1 LAQDVQYWIT
11 ETLRNLSTD
20 IADLKTPCYLVERQL
35 VEANCRLLA
44 SVQER
49 TGAKILLATKAFSM
63 FSLFPL
69 IRQYLHGTCASG
81 LNEARLGREEFGR
94 EVHTF
99 SPAYRAEEFPEIVQL
114 SDHIVFN
121 SWSQWQKYGP
131 QALAAGRKCGLRLN
145 PEYSEVEVAL
155 YDPCAPGSRMGIRA
169 ADLAGKDLSG
179 ISGLH
184 FHVMCEQGADT
195 LARVL
200 AQVEAKFGHLLPQ
213 MKWLNFGGG
222 HHITKP
228 GYDVDLLCRL
238 IEKFRDKYNLQIFL
252 EPGEAIA
259 LNTGYLI
266 AEVLDIVENGLPIA
280 ILDTSAEAHMPDVL
294 AMPYRPQ
301 VIGGGQPGEYPH
313 NYRLAGNTCLAGD
326 VVGDYSF
333 PAALKPGDR
342 LVFTDMAHYTMVKNT
357 TFNGINLPSIVVYD
371 SEKGAVEVVRKFGYQ
386 DFKDRL
392 S

>member
-1 LAQDVQYWIT
+1 V
-11 ETLRNLSTD
+11 RNLSKD
-20 IADLKTPCYLVERQL
+20 IAGLKTPCYLVEHQL

-81 LNEARLGREEFGR
+81 LHEARLGREEFGR

-99 SPAYRAEEFPEIVQL
+99 SPAFRAEEFPEIVAL

-131 QALAAGRKCGLRLN
+131 QALAAGRQCGLRLN

-155 YDPCAPGSRMGIRA
+155 YDPCGPGSRMGIRA
-169 ADLAGKDLSG
+169 ADLAGKDLTG

-195 LARVL
+195 LSRVL
-200 AQVEAKFGHLLPQ
+200 EHVEARFGHLLADMQ
-213 MKWLNFGGG
+213 WLNFGGG

-228 GYDVDLLCRL
+228 GYDVELLCRL
-238 IEKFRDKYNLQIFL
+238 IEKFRDKYQLQIFL

-266 AEVLDIVENGLPIA
+266 ASVLDIVENGLPIA

-301 VIGGGQPGEYPH
+301 VIGAGEPNEFAH
-313 NYRLAGNTCLAGD
+313 TYRLAGNTCLAGD

-333 PAALKPGDR
+333 PQPLKPGDR

-357 TFNGINLPSIVVYD
+357 TFNGINLPSIAIYD
-371 SEKGAVEVVRKFGYQ
+371 AEKGTVEVVREFGYQ
-386 DFKDRL
+386 DFKGRL

>member
-1 LAQDVQYWIT
+1 MADHRLQRLAV
-11 ETLRNLSTD
+11 
-20 IADLKTPCYLVERQL
+20 KTPCYLVERQL

-69 IRQYLHGTCASG
+69 VRQYLHGTCASG

-99 SPAYRAEEFPEIVQL
+99 SPAYREEEFAEIVTL

-131 QALAAGRKCGLRLN
+131 QALAAGKQCGLRLN

-169 ADLAGKDLSG
+169 QDLVGKDLSG

-200 AQVEAKFGHLLPQ
+200 DHVEEKFGHLLPG
-213 MKWLNFGGG
+213 MEWLNFGGG

-228 GYDVDLLCRL
+228 GYDVELLCRL
-238 IEKFRDKYNLQIFL
+238 IERFRDKYRLQIFL

-259 LNTGYLI
+259 LNTGYLL
-266 AEVLDIVENGLPIA
+266 ASVLDLVENGLRIA

-301 VIGGGQPGEYPH
+301 VIGAGQPGEFAH
-313 NYRLAGNTCLAGD
+313 TYRLAGNTCLAGD

-333 PAALKPGDR
+333 PQPLQPGDR

-357 TFNGINLPSIVVYD
+357 TFNGINLPSIAVYD
-371 SEKGAVEVVRKFGYQ
+371 SELDTVEVVREFGYQ
-386 DFKDRL
+386 DFKSRL

>member
-1 LAQDVQYWIT
+1 MKLSKH
-11 ETLRNLSTD
+11 ETTATVHNLLKD
-20 IADLKTPCYLVERQL
+20 IAGLETPCYLVERQL

-44 SVQER
+44 SVQAR

-99 SPAYRAEEFPEIVQL
+99 SPAYREEEFAEIVAL

-121 SWSQWQKYGP
+121 SWSQWQKHGP

-169 ADLAGKDLSG
+169 QDLVGKDLSG

-195 LARVL
+195 LERVL
-200 AQVEAKFGHLLPQ
+200 AQVEDKFGHLLPQ

-228 GYDVDLLCRL
+228 GYDVELLCRL
-238 IEKFRDKYNLQIFL
+238 IEQFRDKYDLQIFL

-259 LNTGYLI
+259 LNTGFLI
-266 AEVLDIVENGLPIA
+266 ASVLDIVENGMEIA

-301 VIGGGQPGEYPH
+301 VIGGGQPGEFAH
-313 NYRLAGNTCLAGD
+313 TYRLAGNTCLAGD

-333 PAALKPGDR
+333 PQPLKPGNR

-357 TFNGINLPSIVVYD
+357 TFNGINLPSIAIYD
-371 SEKGAVEVVRKFGYQ
+371 SEKNTVEVVREFGYQ
-386 DFKDRL
+386 DFRGRL

>member
-1 LAQDVQYWIT
+1 VS
-11 ETLRNLSTD
+11 NLSKD
-20 IADLKTPCYLVERQL
+20 IVGLKTPCYLVERQL

-63 FSLFPL
+63 FSLFPM

-99 SPAYRAEEFPEIVQL
+99 SPAYRAEEFAEIVAL

-121 SWSQWQKYGP
+121 SWSQWLKYGP
-131 QALAAGRKCGLRLN
+131 QALAAGKQCGLRLN

-169 ADLAGKDLSG
+169 VDLVGKDLRG
-179 ISGLH
+179 VSGLH

-195 LARVL
+195 LERVL

-213 MKWLNFGGG
+213 MEWLNFGGG
-222 HHITKP
+222 HHISKP
-228 GYDVDLLCRL
+228 GYDVALLCNL
-238 IEKFRDKYNLQIFL
+238 IEKFRDQYDLKIFL

-259 LNTGYLI
+259 LNTGFLI
-266 AEVLDIVENGLPIA
+266 ASVLDIVENGIQIA

-301 VIGGGQPGEYPH
+301 VIGAGVPGEFAH
-313 NYRLAGNTCLAGD
+313 SYRLAGNTCLAGD

-333 PAALKPGDR
+333 PQQLKPGDR

-357 TFNGINLPSIVVYD
+357 TFNGINLPSIAIYD
-371 SEKGAVEVVRKFGYQ
+371 SDQNTVEVVREFGYQ
-386 DFKDRL
+386 DFKGRL

>member
-1 LAQDVQYWIT
+1 M
-11 ETLRNLSTD
+11 
-20 IADLKTPCYLVERQL
+20 ADHRLQRLNIKTPCYLVERQL

-44 SVQER
+44 GVQER

-69 IRQYLHGTCASG
+69 IRQYLQGTCASG

-99 SPAYRAEEFPEIVQL
+99 SPAYREEEFPEIARL

-121 SWSQWQKYGP
+121 SWSQWQKYGS
-131 QALAAGRKCGLRLN
+131 QALAAGKQCGLRLN

-169 ADLAGKDLSG
+169 ADLVGKDLSG
-179 ISGLH
+179 ITGLH

-195 LARVL
+195 LERVL
-200 AQVEAKFGHLLPQ
+200 EHVEEKFGHLLPR
-213 MKWLNFGGG
+213 MEWLNFGGG
-222 HHITKP
+222 HHISKP

-238 IEKFRDKYNLQIFL
+238 IEKFRDKYSLQIFL

-259 LNTGYLI
+259 LNTGFLI
-266 AEVLDIVENGLPIA
+266 ASVLDLVENGMEIA

-301 VIGGGQPGEYPH
+301 VIGAGEPGEFAH
-313 NYRLAGNTCLAGD
+313 TYRLAGNTCLAGD

-333 PAALKPGDR
+333 PAPLKPGDR

-357 TFNGINLPSIVVYD
+357 TFNGINLPSIAIYD
-371 SEKGAVEVVRKFGYQ
+371 SEKNTVEVVREFGYQ
-386 DFKDRL
+386 DFKSRL

>member
-1 LAQDVQYWIT
+1 M
-11 ETLRNLSTD
+11 
-20 IADLKTPCYLVERQL
+20 ADHRFQRLNIKTPCYLVERQL

-69 IRQYLHGTCASG
+69 VRQYLHGTCASG

-99 SPAYRAEEFPEIVQL
+99 SPAYREEEFPEIVQL

-131 QALAAGRKCGLRLN
+131 QALVAGKKCGLRLN

-155 YDPCAPGSRMGIRA
+155 YDPCAPGSRMGIKA
-169 ADLAGKDLSG
+169 ADLVGKDLRG

-184 FHVMCEQGADT
+184 FHVMCEQGGDT
-195 LARVL
+195 LERVL
-200 AQVEAKFGHLLPQ
+200 EHVEAKFGHLLTR
-213 MKWLNFGGG
+213 MEWLNFGGG

-228 GYDVDLLCRL
+228 GYDVELLCRL
-238 IEKFRDKYNLQIFL
+238 IEKFRDKYSLQIFL

-259 LNTGYLI
+259 LNTGFLL
-266 AEVLDIVENGLPIA
+266 AEVLDLVENSMQIA

-301 VIGGGQPGEYPH
+301 VIGAGAPGEFAH
-313 NYRLAGNTCLAGD
+313 TYRLAGNTCLAGD

-333 PAALKPGDR
+333 PEPLKPGHR

-357 TFNGINLPSIVVYD
+357 TFNGINLPSIAIYD
-371 SEKGAVEVVRKFGYQ
+371 SEKDTVEVVREFGYE
-386 DFKDRL
+386 DFKTRL

>member
-1 LAQDVQYWIT
+1 MS
-11 ETLRNLSTD
+11 NLSTD
-20 IADLKTPCYLVERQL
+20 IANLKTPCYLVGRQL

-69 IRQYLHGTCASG
+69 IREYLHGTCASG

-99 SPAYRAEEFPEIVQL
+99 SPAYREEEFAEIVKL

-121 SWSQWQKYGP
+121 SWAQWQKYGP
-131 QALAAGRKCGLRLN
+131 QARAAGRKCGLRLN
-145 PEYSEVEVAL
+145 PGVFRGGGGLVRPLRPRFA
-155 YDPCAPGSRMGIRA
+155 DGHPG
-169 ADLAGKDLSG
+169 ADLAGKDLGG
-179 ISGLH
+179 ITGLH

-200 AQVEAKFGHLLPQ
+200 EHVEAKFGHLLPQ
-213 MKWLNFGGG
+213 MEWLNFGGG

-228 GYDVDLLCRL
+228 GYDVELLCRL

-259 LNTGYLI
+259 LNTGFLI
-266 AEVLDIVENGLPIA
+266 ASVLDLVENGMEIA

-301 VIGGGQPGEYPH
+301 VIGGGQPGEFAH
-313 NYRLAGNTCLAGD
+313 TYRLAGNTCLAGD

-333 PAALKPGDR
+333 PQPLKPGDR
-342 LVFTDMAHYTMVKNT
+342 LIFTDMAHYTMVKNT
-357 TFNGINLPSIVVYD
+357 TFNGINLPSIAIYD
-371 SEKGAVEVVRKFGYQ
+371 SEKNTVEVVREFAYQ
-386 DFKDRL
+386 DFKGRL

>member
-1 LAQDVQYWIT
+1 M
-11 ETLRNLSTD
+11 
-20 IADLKTPCYLVERQL
+20 ADHRLQRLNIKTPCYLVERQL

-49 TGAKILLATKAFSM
+49 TGAKVLLATKAFSM

-99 SPAYRAEEFPEIVQL
+99 SPAYREEEFAEIVRL

-131 QALAAGRKCGLRLN
+131 QALAAGLKCGLRIN

-169 ADLAGKDLSG
+169 ADLVGKDLSG

-195 LARVL
+195 LGRVL
-200 AQVEAKFGHLLPQ
+200 EHVEARFGHLLTR
-213 MKWLNFGGG
+213 MEWFNFGGG

-228 GYDVDLLCRL
+228 GYDVELLCRL
-238 IEKFRDKYNLQIFL
+238 IEKFRDKYQLQIFL

-259 LNTGYLI
+259 LNTGFLI
-266 AEVLDIVENGLPIA
+266 AEVLDIVENGLQIA

-301 VIGGGQPGEYPH
+301 VIGGGESGEFAH
-313 NYRLAGNTCLAGD
+313 TYRLAGNTCLAGD

-333 PAALKPGDR
+333 PEPLKPGDR

-357 TFNGINLPSIVVYD
+357 TFNGINLPSIAIYD
-371 SEKGAVEVVRKFGYQ
+371 SETGQLEMVREFGYQ
-386 DFKDRL
+386 DFKGRL

>member
-1 LAQDVQYWIT
+1 MSNFLK
-11 ETLRNLSTD
+11 D
-20 IADLKTPCYLVERQL
+20 IFGLKTPCYLVERQL

-69 IRQYLHGTCASG
+69 IREYLHGTCASG
-81 LNEARLGREEFGR
+81 LNEARLGRDEFGR

-99 SPAYRAEEFPEIVQL
+99 SPAYREEEFPEIVSL

-121 SWSQWQKYGP
+121 SWSQWRKYGP
-131 QALAAGRKCGLRLN
+131 QALAAGKKCGLRLN

-169 ADLAGKDLSG
+169 ADLVGRDLSG

-195 LARVL
+195 LERVL
-200 AQVEAKFGHLLPQ
+200 EHVEDKFGHLLTQ
-213 MKWLNFGGG
+213 MEWLNFGGG

-228 GYDVDLLCRL
+228 GYDVELLCRL
-238 IEKFRDKYNLQIFL
+238 IERFRDKYQLQIFL

-266 AEVLDIVENGLPIA
+266 ASVLDIVENGMQIA
-280 ILDTSAEAHMPDVL
+280 ILDTSAEAHTPDVL

-301 VIGGGQPGEYPH
+301 VIGAGQPNEFAH
-313 NYRLAGNTCLAGD
+313 TYRLAGNTCLAGD

-333 PAALKPGDR
+333 PQPLKPGDR

-357 TFNGINLPSIVVYD
+357 TFNGINLPSIAIYD
-371 SEKGAVEVVRKFGYQ
+371 SELDSVEVVREFGYE
-386 DFKDRL
+386 DFRGRL